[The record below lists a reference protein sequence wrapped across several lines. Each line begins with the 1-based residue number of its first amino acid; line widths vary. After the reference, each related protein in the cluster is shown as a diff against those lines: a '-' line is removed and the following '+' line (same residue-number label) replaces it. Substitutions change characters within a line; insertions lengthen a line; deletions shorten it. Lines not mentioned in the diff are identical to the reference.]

1 MIDPMRRALQL
12 LALLLASCA
21 SPLPTPLPPPPDPA
35 LREKIDAAV
44 RPLIAS
50 GKYMGLA
57 VGILQDG
64 RSRVFGYGRRSSEN
78 GSPPDGDA
86 IFEIGSIT
94 KTFTGILLMQ
104 KVAEGA
110 MALDDPIRK
119 HLPDSVRVPTR
130 NGKEITLLHL
140 ATHRSGLPRL
150 PVNFAPKDSSN
161 PYADYTFPDLY
172 DGLATCELSADP
184 GERYEYSNLGMGLLG
199 HILELKSGRSY
210 EPLVVERICRP
221 LGMNDTRIT
230 LSEDQRKRLAPG
242 HLPNGKTVPNWDLPG
257 LAGAGALR
265 STANDMLRYLE
276 ANFGDAYAAA
286 HLRRANI
293 GMGMGIGLAWHLL
306 PLVPKGPTIV
316 WHNGGTGGYRCYAG
330 FVKSTRTAVV
340 VLGNSTSDTDALG
353 LSILKLLQDVK

>member
-1 MIDPMRRALQL
+1 MIDPMRRSLHL
-12 LALLLASCA
+12 LALLLGACA
-21 SPLPTPLPPPPDPA
+21 APAPAQPDA
-35 LREKIDAAV
+35 AILEKIDAAA

-64 RSRVFGYGRRSSEN
+64 RSHLSGYGRRSAEN
-78 GSPPDGDA
+78 AVPPGGDT

-119 HLPDSVRVPTR
+119 HLPASVRVPSR
-130 NGKEITLLHL
+130 SGRDITLLHL

-150 PVNFAPKDSSN
+150 PVNFAPRDSSN

-172 DGLATCELSADP
+172 DGLGSCELSADP

-199 HILELKSGRSY
+199 HILELKSGLSY
-210 EPLVVERICRP
+210 EPLVVGRICRP
-221 LGMNDTRIT
+221 LGMKDTLAT
-230 LSEDQRKRLAPG
+230 LDENQRKRLAPG
-242 HLPNGKTVPNWDLPG
+242 HLPNGKAVPNWDLPG

-276 ANFGDAYAAA
+276 ANLGEAYAETHLTRAA
-286 HLRRANI
+286 IKN
-293 GMGMGIGLAWHLL
+293 GTGIGLAWHLT
-306 PLVPKGPTIV
+306 PLTPKGPTVV

-353 LSILKLLQDVK
+353 VGILKLLQDVK